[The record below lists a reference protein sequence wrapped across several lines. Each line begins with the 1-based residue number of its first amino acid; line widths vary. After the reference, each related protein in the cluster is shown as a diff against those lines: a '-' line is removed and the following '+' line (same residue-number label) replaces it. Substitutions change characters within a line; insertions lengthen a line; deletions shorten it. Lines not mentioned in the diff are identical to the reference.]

1 MENLEQ
7 LVKQLCNQSEE
18 LPWLEFKV
26 DNYNG
31 DMIGK
36 DISALANGAALEEQD
51 RAYFVWGIED
61 ATHEVKGTDYNLQN
75 LKKGNEELEN
85 WLRAGLSQNSD
96 FTYHTVTV
104 DGKVVGLMEIK
115 AAVDRP
121 VSFRNVEYVRVGSY
135 TKKLSDYPALQT
147 RLWRRLQTGRFELQ
161 TSLGDIELSKALAM
175 IDYGSYF
182 TLTSMTQPSSSEE
195 IAKYLVGD
203 RILVHQMNGLYSVTN
218 MGALLYARRLSEF
231 SSVSRKAIR
240 IIQYEGKNRLNILKE
255 EIDDRGYALGLDDV
269 LRYIEALLPTR
280 EVFDGAVRKKQ
291 TVYPSA
297 AIKEIVSNA
306 LIHQDLAVTGAGPLV
321 EIFADRIEVTNP
333 GIPLVDIRRIVDNPP
348 RSRNESMAALMRRM
362 DMCEEAG
369 SGWDRIVIS
378 CELKPVPT
386 PEIIL
391 YEESTKVIMSEAKT
405 FAQMTRE
412 ERLWNCYMHCCVLFV
427 QNESMSNASLRTRF
441 GLSASSAG
449 SISRLI
455 KDAVDEKM
463 IKPVDPNTSNRYMKY
478 IPYWG

>member
-1 MENLEQ
+1 M
-7 LVKQLCNQSEE
+7 KQLCNQSEE

-182 TLTSMTQPSSSEE
+182 NLTSMTQPSSSEE

>member
-135 TKKLSDYPALQT
+135 TKKLSDYPA
-147 RLWRRLQTGRFELQ
+147 
-161 TSLGDIELSKALAM
+161 
-175 IDYGSYF
+175 
-182 TLTSMTQPSSSEE
+182 
-195 IAKYLVGD
+195 D
-203 RILVHQMNGLYSVTN
+203 RKSV
-218 MGALLYARRLSEF
+218 
-231 SSVSRKAIR
+231 V
-240 IIQYEGKNRLNILKE
+240 
-255 EIDDRGYALGLDDV
+255 
-269 LRYIEALLPTR
+269 
-280 EVFDGAVRKKQ
+280 
-291 TVYPSA
+291 
-297 AIKEIVSNA
+297 
-306 LIHQDLAVTGAGPLV
+306 
-321 EIFADRIEVTNP
+321 
-333 GIPLVDIRRIVDNPP
+333 
-348 RSRNESMAALMRRM
+348 
-362 DMCEEAG
+362 
-369 SGWDRIVIS
+369 
-378 CELKPVPT
+378 
-386 PEIIL
+386 
-391 YEESTKVIMSEAKT
+391 
-405 FAQMTRE
+405 
-412 ERLWNCYMHCCVLFV
+412 
-427 QNESMSNASLRTRF
+427 
-441 GLSASSAG
+441 
-449 SISRLI
+449 
-455 KDAVDEKM
+455 
-463 IKPVDPNTSNRYMKY
+463 
-478 IPYWG
+478 